1 MDHGEDEKLIDE
13 KIIKYGSLMS
23 LFFNKEFSVV
33 SFVILLINDER
44 IRNNFCRYM
53 DMSYNEILI
62 ELGKRYDIL
71 GKSKKIE
78 KNCKH
83 EKTN

>member
-1 MDHGEDEKLIDE
+1 MDSSEDERLIDE

-23 LFFNKEFSVV
+23 LYFNKEFSVV
-33 SFVILLINDER
+33 SFVILLVNDESVKK
-44 IRNNFCRYM
+44 NFCRYM
-53 DMSYNEILI
+53 DMTFNEVLI

-78 KNCKH
+78 KICK
-83 EKTN
+83 K

>member
-1 MDHGEDEKLIDE
+1 MDSSEDERLIDE

-23 LFFNKEFSVV
+23 LYFNKEFSVV
-33 SFVILLINDER
+33 SFVILLVNDER
-44 IRNNFCRYM
+44 VKKNFCRYM
-53 DMSYNEILI
+53 DMTFNEVLI

-78 KNCKH
+78 KICK
-83 EKTN
+83 K

>member
-1 MDHGEDEKLIDE
+1 MDSSEDEKLIDE

-33 SFVILLINDER
+33 SFVILLVHDKK
-44 IRNNFCRYM
+44 IRDNFCEYM
-53 DMSYNEILI
+53 DMSFIEVLV
-62 ELGKRYDIL
+62 ELGKRYEIL

-78 KNCKH
+78 KLCKL
-83 EKTN
+83 